1 MDDGYWPL
9 SILILVGFILIDA
22 VLYGFGSAIQNL
34 NVNSLEKEAEE
45 GNERAGKLLRLIN
58 KPGEFINTVQVMTN
72 IIGIVAGAYVMRQ
85 LGQLFQMLVK
95 HSEDGHEMLVYSA
108 SVAAAGVIVLA
119 VLISF
124 GIVIPKKC
132 GARKPEKWGY
142 GAFSIVQVF
151 VILLRPFT
159 FLISALSALVL
170 KPMGIDLNSDDDNVT
185 QEDSM
190 LMVNEGH
197 EQGVLEAGEAERI
210 TNIFEYNGAG

>member
-95 HSEDGHEMLVYSA
+95 HSRCL
-108 SVAAAGVIVLA
+108 SV
-119 VLISF
+119 
-124 GIVIPKKC
+124 
-132 GARKPEKWGY
+132 
-142 GAFSIVQVF
+142 
-151 VILLRPFT
+151 
-159 FLISALSALVL
+159 SALGFLR
-170 KPMGIDLNSDDDNVT
+170 N
-185 QEDSM
+185 
-190 LMVNEGH
+190 
-197 EQGVLEAGEAERI
+197 AGPESRRSGD
-210 TNIFEYNGAG
+210 TVFFQSCRCL

>member
-58 KPGEFINTVQVMTN
+58 KPGEFINTVQVMSN

-95 HSEDGHEMLVYSA
+95 HSEDGHEMLV
-108 SVAAAGVIVLA
+108 
-119 VLISF
+119 
-124 GIVIPKKC
+124 
-132 GARKPEKWGY
+132 
-142 GAFSIVQVF
+142 
-151 VILLRPFT
+151 
-159 FLISALSALVL
+159 
-170 KPMGIDLNSDDDNVT
+170 
-185 QEDSM
+185 
-190 LMVNEGH
+190 
-197 EQGVLEAGEAERI
+197 
-210 TNIFEYNGAG
+210 

>member
-142 GAFSIVQVF
+142 GVF
-151 VILLRPFT
+151 QSCRCL
-159 FLISALSALVL
+159 
-170 KPMGIDLNSDDDNVT
+170 
-185 QEDSM
+185 
-190 LMVNEGH
+190 
-197 EQGVLEAGEAERI
+197 
-210 TNIFEYNGAG
+210 

>member
-185 QEDSM
+185 QEDIM

-197 EQGVLEAGEAERI
+197 
-210 TNIFEYNGAG
+210 

>member
-108 SVAAAGVIVLA
+108 SVAAA
-119 VLISF
+119 
-124 GIVIPKKC
+124 
-132 GARKPEKWGY
+132 
-142 GAFSIVQVF
+142 AFY
-151 VILLRPFT
+151 PFRHPL
-159 FLISALSALVL
+159 FLIF
-170 KPMGIDLNSDDDNVT
+170 
-185 QEDSM
+185 
-190 LMVNEGH
+190 H
-197 EQGVLEAGEAERI
+197 
-210 TNIFEYNGAG
+210 